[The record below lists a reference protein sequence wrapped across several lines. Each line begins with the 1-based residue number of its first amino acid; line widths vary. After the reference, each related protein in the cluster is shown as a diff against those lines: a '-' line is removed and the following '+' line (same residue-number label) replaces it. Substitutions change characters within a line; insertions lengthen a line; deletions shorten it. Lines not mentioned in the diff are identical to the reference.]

1 METRERG
8 TRDRDRNKERDLE
21 QNKTVKTGRV
31 VREQVEKSYSYYR
44 KVKLNAEGVSIYR
57 QYGN

>member
-1 METRERG
+1 METRGRG

-21 QNKTVKTGRV
+21 QNKAVKTGRV
-31 VREQVEKSYSYYR
+31 VREQVEKSFSYYR